1 MNIPGLS
8 DRTLQSSIAQHLV
21 TVGADIQVSTLS
33 NFVAVWFIAMCD
45 SLQYSVLDKAK
56 EAHPTATWWIGADIV
71 DGLGESTCQKWT
83 GDVDLCDGKLQK
95 SYKEYIDR
103 LSFVSGIGLDKRNC
117 KNKIE
122 EDLHSAILAI
132 KKDLDFVTAGM

>member
-1 MNIPGLS
+1 MHNL
-8 DRTLQSSIAQHLV
+8 
-21 TVGADIQVSTLS
+21 
-33 NFVAVWFIAMCD
+33 F
-45 SLQYSVLDKAK
+45 QYSVLDKAK
-56 EAHPTATWWIGADIV
+56 EAHPTASWWIKADGANIV
-71 DGLGESTCQKWT
+71 EGLGESTHQKWT
-83 GDVDLCDGKLQK
+83 GDVDLCDGELQK

-122 EDLHSAILAI
+122 EDLHSAIIAI